1 MEPYSI
7 ILADD
12 HAMFRQGI
20 RKILEEQGL
29 QIIAEAKDGF
39 ELLKL
44 LENTRPDLIILDIS
58 MPNLQGLEAAREIK
72 KVYPATKVLLLTMHR
87 RKDFLRQAIL
97 AGAAGFLLKEDAD
110 SELLTAIRR
119 IQEGKRY
126 ISPVLSNELTDII
139 LEKDQTPDPLT
150 PRERQI
156 LQLLAE
162 GKSYKDIVALLNI
175 SIFTVRRHRDNIM
188 RKLKLKTMTNLIRYA
203 IKKGYVSNDLPPYS
217 QF

>member
-44 LENTRPDLIILDIS
+44 LEKTQPDLIILDIS

-162 GKSYKDIVALLNI
+162 GKSYKDIVALLHI